1 MCVLSTDPG
10 RCGAPYTGSSVVR
23 LGIVSSVRL
32 RRQGPVPPSS
42 AADSIRPFLYG
53 DLPMEQWP
61 PADDSTSGEPW
72 QSFIRARTAVA
83 TGHPDQ
89 AVQLWLSIARAPGL
103 ESRQVLQA
111 WSLLRRQAVTPSAT
125 ESDVV
130 HGVVCEIAV
139 GDGHDVLAAY
149 RDGSSRYLNHA
160 GKIVVAEGGQQPAVN
175 AVMHA
180 AEPLGKVIGL
190 WDQPALP
197 AVPNGHARL
206 LLLTPGG
213 FRFGQGPQDA
223 LWHEPMA
230 GPVLNAATQLMLILT
245 GTYG

>member
-1 MCVLSTDPG
+1 VWF
-10 RCGAPYTGSSVVR
+10 AW
-23 LGIVSSVRL
+23 VSFRAVRL
-32 RRQGPVPPSS
+32 RRQGPVPQSS

-53 DLPMEQWP
+53 DVPIEQWP
-61 PADDSTSGEPW
+61 PTDESPSGEPW
-72 QSFIRARTAVA
+72 QSFIRARTAVG

-111 WSLLRRQAVTPSAT
+111 WSLLRRHGVTPSAA

-130 HGVVCEIAV
+130 HGVVCVIAV
-139 GDGHDVLAAY
+139 GDSHDVLAAY
-149 RDGSSRYLNHA
+149 KDGSSRYLNHA
-160 GKIVVAEGGQQPAVN
+160 GKIVAAEGGKQPAVLAVH

-197 AVPNGHARL
+197 AVPSGHARL

-230 GPVLNAATQLMLILT
+230 EPVLNAATQLMLILT
-245 GTYG
+245 GSPGRPNTET